1 MQFTIATVAA
11 AAAFLPALVS
21 AHVAMVEPS
30 TVFQAVGTNSSPL
43 DPDGANYPCFV
54 TTGSVGD
61 LPEYAPGSQQTIGL
75 MGSAIHGGGS
85 CQVSVTYDNPPTK
98 DSVFRVIKS
107 YEGACPS
114 GSTSGNLAANPELGL
129 PGLDYTLPSHMPSGP
144 AVVAWTWFNKIGNR
158 EMYMRCAPIK
168 IGGSNVDKTKYNAL
182 PEIFKANIG
191 NGCSTSEMYDV
202 KFPNPG
208 ADLVVS
214 PEATLG
220 APVGS
225 CGSTVVTPPA
235 EEEES
240 PSAPVLVE
248 VPYTTSTP
256 VSAPTPTYVPLPDVT
271 EAPVNNDTPTKT
283 KTKKPKKTATA
294 TPAPTPTTV
303 TGGCVDGAVVC
314 TSTTTWS
321 MCDHGK
327 LTPMGPVAPGTV
339 CKNGEMVLAK
349 RTVRFSHEH
358 IRRRHGSSL

>member
-1 MQFTIATVAA
+1 MQFTIATIAA

-21 AHVAMVEPS
+21 AHVAMVVPS
-30 TVFQAVGTNSSPL
+30 TVFQEVGTNSSPL

-85 CQVSVTYDNPPTK
+85 CQISVTYDNPPTK

-107 YEGACPS
+107 FQGACPS
-114 GSTSGNLAANPELGL
+114 GSESGNLAANPELGL
-129 PGLDYTLPSHMPSGP
+129 PGLDYTLPSHMPSGT
-144 AVVAWTWFNKIGNR
+144 AVIAWTWFNKIGNR

-168 IGGSNVDKTKYNAL
+168 IGGSNTDKTKYNAL

-191 NGCSTSEMYDV
+191 NGCSTTEGTNV
-202 KFPNPG
+202 IFPNPG
-208 ADLVVS
+208 SDLVTNVS
-214 PEATLG
+214 KDLLG
-220 APVGS
+220 EPVGN
-225 CGSTVVTPPA
+225 CGSTVP
-235 EEEES
+235 EY
-240 PSAPVLVE
+240 SAPVLVE
-248 VPYTTSTP
+248 VPATTSTP
-256 VSAPTPTYVPLPDVT
+256 VSAPTQTYAPLPDVT
-271 EAPVNNDTPTKT
+271 KAPVPTSAPVNNDTPTKT
-283 KTKKPKKTATA
+283 KTRKTKTTA
-294 TPAPTPTTV
+294 TPAPTPTSI
-303 TGGCVDGAVVC
+303 TGGCVNGAVVC

-339 CKNGEMVLAK
+339 CKNGEMVLAR